1 MQPLGI
7 ANTGREGYDQ
17 RTVQFSLRLGI
28 LTCRLVLLM
37 SIKTTRRGFLGATA
51 ATALA
56 GNASATVTNDFSGFK
71 LGVTTWSLRDFQR
84 QLAIQMIQQMQTPY
98 VSVKEFH
105 LPYRSTPEEL
115 RAGRKEFEKA
125 GLQIIGGG
133 NIPLTKNDEA
143 DMRKYFVYAQTCGM
157 PMIICAPT
165 HENLKLLERLVKE
178 YNIKAAIHNH
188 GPMDKHFPT
197 PKSILDVVGS
207 LDPRIGLC
215 LDVGHTA
222 ASGVDIVQAI
232 ADAGPRL
239 LDMHIKDMKVPL
251 DESTGCSVGEGA
263 LPIIGI
269 FKQLRKIGYKGCVN
283 LEYEFEYDAPLTG
296 MLKSFAYMR
305 GALAALNS

>member
-1 MQPLGI
+1 
-7 ANTGREGYDQ
+7 
-17 RTVQFSLRLGI
+17 
-28 LTCRLVLLM
+28 M
-37 SIKTTRRGFLGATA
+37 SSETTRRGFIGAA
-51 ATALA
+51 SAGVLATRS
-56 GNASATVTNDFSGFK
+56 SATVVNEFNGFK

-84 QLAIQMIQQMQTPY
+84 PLAIQMIKQMQTPY

-115 RAGRKEFEKA
+115 VAGRKEFEKA

-143 DMRKYFVYAQTCGM
+143 DMRKYFVYARTCGM
-157 PMIICAPT
+157 PIMICAPT
-165 HENLKLLERLVKE
+165 HQNLKLLERMVRE
-178 YNIKAAIHNH
+178 YDIKAAIHNH
-188 GPMDKHFPT
+188 GPMDKNFPT

-207 LDPRIGLC
+207 LDQRIGLC

-239 LDMHIKDMKVPL
+239 FDMHIKDVKVPL
-251 DESTGCSVGEGA
+251 DESTGCAVGEGA
-263 LPIIGI
+263 LPIVGI
-269 FKQLRKIGYKGCVN
+269 FKQLRKIGYTGCVN

-305 GALAALNS
+305 GVLAALNS

>member
-1 MQPLGI
+1 
-7 ANTGREGYDQ
+7 
-17 RTVQFSLRLGI
+17 
-28 LTCRLVLLM
+28 M
-37 SIKTTRRGFLGATA
+37 STAATRRGFLGA
-51 ATALA
+51 
-56 GNASATVTNDFSGFK
+56 ASAGVLAANSSASVTNEFDGFK

-84 QLAIQMIQQMQTPY
+84 PLAIQMIKQMQTPY

-105 LPYRSTPEEL
+105 LPYRSSPEEL
-115 RAGRKEFEKA
+115 VAGRKEFEKA
-125 GLQIIGGG
+125 GLHIIGGG

-157 PMIICAPT
+157 PIMICAPT
-165 HENLKLLERLVKE
+165 HENLKLLERMVKE

-188 GPMDKHFPT
+188 GPMDKNFPT

-239 LDMHIKDMKVPL
+239 FDMHIKDVKVPL
-251 DESTGCSVGEGA
+251 DESTGCAVGEGV

-283 LEYEFEYDAPLTG
+283 LEYEFEYDAPLMG

-305 GALAALNS
+305 GVLAASNS